1 MNTRDIVRKAWQMTQ
16 VHLKKLIWYGAVPAF
31 FSVVVSVVYL
41 AYQYEAFRSSPL
53 FSDHPSSGVISN
65 FGKLWGFVSGHV
77 GLSIAFGVMAVLI
90 VLGYIL
96 LPPIFRGTLI
106 QAVMRIRHYKPI
118 EGSFQTGVRK
128 FFPMFEFGLLT
139 GAFSITTLFTEGSFV
154 LRWWGERMF
163 FFVLPMLLFVAMVG
177 LIISF
182 LFTYSEYFIVL
193 KDENIMKSLG
203 SSAVLVISNLRRT
216 ILIFILMILISAR
229 VILNVLLVL
238 FIPMLIIGISS
249 FFATV
254 AWVKVGIA
262 INILIGIGLVLLASY
277 LMGLFH
283 VFSTTVWVLTF
294 DILSQ
299 KGQEVIADEDLGG
312 NGE

>member
-41 AYQYEAFRSSPL
+41 AYQYEAFRSSAL
-53 FSDHPSSGVISN
+53 FSDQPSSEVITN
-65 FGKLWGFVSGHV
+65 FGKLWGFVSGHIT
-77 GLSIAFGVMAVLI
+77 LSIIFAVIAILI

-96 LPPIFRGTLI
+96 LPAIFKGTLI
-106 QAVMRIRHYKPI
+106 QAVMRIRHYKTI
-118 EGSFQTGVRK
+118 EGSFQVGVRK

-163 FFVLPMLLFVAMVG
+163 FFVLPMLLFIAMVG

-182 LFTYSEYFIVL
+182 LFTYSEYYIVL
-193 KDENIMKSLG
+193 QNQSIMQSLG
-203 SSAVLVISNLRRT
+203 SSAVLVISNLSRT
-216 ILIFILMILISAR
+216 ILIFILMLLISAR

-238 FIPMLIIGISS
+238 FIPMFIIGISS

-262 INILIGIGLVLLASY
+262 INIIIGLALVLLASY

-294 DILSQ
+294 DILAEKSHE
-299 KGQEVIADEDLGG
+299 KIADEDLGG
-312 NGE
+312 DGE